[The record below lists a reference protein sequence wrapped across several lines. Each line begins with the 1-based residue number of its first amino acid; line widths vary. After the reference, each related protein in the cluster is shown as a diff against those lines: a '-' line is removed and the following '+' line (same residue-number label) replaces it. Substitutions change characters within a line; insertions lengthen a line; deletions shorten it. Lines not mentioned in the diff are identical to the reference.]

1 MQILSII
8 MAIIISIEGNIG
20 SGKSTLVKNLLAE
33 SLTIDLDLIFLQEP
47 VDIWKTIKDKNGVT
61 ILEKFYT
68 NQEKYAFSFQMMA
81 YISRLKLLKDTV
93 EKNPDS
99 IIVCERSLWT
109 DRNVFAKMLKN
120 DGKIEDI
127 NYTIY
132 NKWFDAFSKD
142 FKTDGYIYL
151 KTSPEICKKRV
162 VSRNRTGEN
171 IPIEYLQKC
180 NSYHNNWLSE
190 EKNILILDG
199 DTAKKN
205 LDNSMLIDI
214 INFINK
220 IIVNK

>member
-1 MQILSII
+1 MIPEELKLSLEN
-8 MAIIISIEGNIG
+8 AI
-20 SGKSTLVKNLLAE
+20 KNLEKIKNQIQNNSA
-33 SLTIDLDLIFLQEP
+33 TIDNKSNDL
-47 VDIWKTIKDKNGVT
+47 K
-61 ILEKFYT
+61 
-68 NQEKYAFSFQMMA
+68 
-81 YISRLKLLKDTV
+81 KL
-93 EKNPDS
+93 
-99 IIVCERSLWT
+99 
-109 DRNVFAKMLKN
+109 
-120 DGKIEDI
+120 IE
-127 NYTIY
+127 N
-132 NKWFDAFSKD
+132 
-142 FKTDGYIYL
+142 L

>member
-8 MAIIISIEGNIG
+8 MAILISIEGNIG
-20 SGKSTLVKNLLAE
+20 SGKSTLVKNLLAK

-132 NKWFDAFSKD
+132 NKWFDEFSKD
-142 FKTDGYIYL
+142 FKTDGYIY
-151 KTSPEICKKRV
+151 
-162 VSRNRTGEN
+162 
-171 IPIEYLQKC
+171 
-180 NSYHNNWLSE
+180 
-190 EKNILILDG
+190 
-199 DTAKKN
+199 
-205 LDNSMLIDI
+205 
-214 INFINK
+214 
-220 IIVNK
+220 